1 LLAELPD
8 DVSDA
13 SNAQKLASEI
23 ADQLRAAIAMNPL
36 LESIGESL
44 DPKTLFEGPSG
55 KTRVS
60 VINLAG
66 LASEEARDSFVNRL
80 QMSLFTFIKRNPNPT
95 GCLYV
100 IDEAQNFAPSGAGT
114 ACKAS
119 ALSLAAQARKY
130 GLGMMFATQTPK
142 GVDNKIVSNCTTHVY
157 GRMGAWIGPPSYGPG
172 NAISG
177 GPSALSRLERDV
189 IALPGNATVIWLE
202 GINDFGTAKAA
213 AEGVIDGVRE
223 GVKQLRARIPGVR
236 IVMATL
242 TSSIFMPRSHLSPA
256 MKSRRRIA
264 HPPEP
269 LYGQPIA
276 V

>member
-1 LLAELPD
+1 
-8 DVSDA
+8 
-13 SNAQKLASEI
+13 
-23 ADQLRAAIAMNPL
+23 
-36 LESIGESL
+36 
-44 DPKTLFEGPSG
+44 
-55 KTRVS
+55 

-157 GRMGAWIGPPSYGPG
+157 GRMNAPATIDALHDLMAAKGGAADDIGK
-172 NAISG
+172 
-177 GPSALSRLERDV
+177 LSKGEFYYS
-189 IALPGNATVIWLE
+189 TE
-202 GINDFGTAKAA
+202 GSLRPFK
-213 AEGVIDGVRE
+213 VRTF
-223 GVKQLRARIPGVR
+223 
-236 IVMATL
+236 VMPELA
-242 TSSIFMPRSHLSPA
+242 
-256 MKSRRRIA
+256 
-264 HPPEP
+264 PPEP
-269 LYGQPIA
+269 ADG
-276 V
+276 